1 MSSEPTLDIERLVA
15 PISEEHPAGSYL
27 KETDYALLQEAKD
40 LRAKAVSAE
49 RKERELRLYSEEDLE
64 MIPDQDRYVD
74 PPDWRSVRDSCV
86 EILETHSKDLWV
98 ATWLVEANTRLAGFA
113 GMRDVFK
120 VIDQIT
126 QQYWSEINPPPD
138 EDEGY
143 VGTVS
148 QLTSLNGVEGQGM
161 LIGPIS
167 EIPLLPSGPEYNAGN
182 YRQATEGSGGDVT
195 EGDFLAAARSS
206 DPDQL
211 RAHGNSIQEAIDA
224 YEAMIRSLEERCGE
238 VDGTPV
244 APPSTQVRKALEDC
258 QRLFNLITENI
269 LGGEAS
275 GSGDELI
282 EGEGGPVEAE
292 ATGVSSG
299 GSIAQNQ
306 VSNREDAFRLLLRV
320 SEFFRKTEPH
330 SPVSYMLQ
338 QAVEFGRMGLPD
350 LLKELITDEDVLT
363 RFAERTGIEIKSDRE
378 QDEY

>member
-15 PISEEHPAGSYL
+15 PISDEQPAGSFL
-27 KETDYALLQEAKD
+27 KETDYDRLQNAKD
-40 LRAKAVSAE
+40 LRAKAVASE
-49 RKERELRLYSEEDLE
+49 RKERELRLYSEEDLD
-64 MIPDQDRYVD
+64 MIPEQDRYVD

-86 EILETHSKDLWV
+86 EILESHSKDLWV

-126 QQYWSEINPPPD
+126 QQYWSEINPPPE

-143 VGTVS
+143 LGTVS

-167 EIPLLPSGPEYNAGN
+167 EIPLLPAGPEYTSGN

-211 RAHGNSIQEAIDA
+211 REHGSSIGEAMEA
-224 YEAMIRSLEERCGE
+224 YDSMIRSLEERCGE
-238 VDGTPV
+238 VDGIPV

-282 EGEGGPVEAE
+282 EGDGGPVEAE
-292 ATGVSSG
+292 VSG
-299 GSIAQNQ
+299 GAIAQNQ

-363 RFAERTGIEIKSDRE
+363 RFAERTGIEIKTDRDE
-378 QDEY
+378 DEY